1 MCYLFHLIPI
11 LLFFLT
17 TACAHRISITPP
29 LHQLDATEISR
40 IEKSVGYYI
49 SPDDLEK
56 QVVTPA
62 GGGDKVKYLPYK
74 ESEPALKT
82 ILSNIFIKVYP
93 ISSLYDTQFITSNYI
108 SYIFIPEIET
118 NSSYRSSWIWPPSD
132 FIVTINCKAID
143 ASGKVIWQKKIK
155 GEAHLRLPDVYR
167 DHSLAAKAATEK
179 AFSEL
184 QHEILNTKVFQ

>member
-1 MCYLFHLIPI
+1 
-11 LLFFLT
+11 LFFLT

-56 QVVTPA
+56 QVITPA

-82 ILSNIFIKVYP
+82 ILSILQTVIIRVFYNIVFCAK
-93 ISSLYDTQFITSNYI
+93 
-108 SYIFIPEIET
+108 
-118 NSSYRSSWIWPPSD
+118 
-132 FIVTINCKAID
+132 
-143 ASGKVIWQKKIK
+143 
-155 GEAHLRLPDVYR
+155 HLSFFFL
-167 DHSLAAKAATEK
+167 
-179 AFSEL
+179 
-184 QHEILNTKVFQ
+184 